1 MVAIDP
7 KLEFYNIQFVRCRMN
22 FVAKMKIWIKI
33 MNVHEYRRWK
43 KTLKVLVLRQ
53 FYIKFHFIS
62 LKINFIKC
70 LVGLLS
76 IIQWNKFRIQGNSF
90 MGICRIKR
98 DRFEMLLRWMWDLVQ
113 SIFPTLRPESIA
125 RPDEGSISS
134 FVCDVISD
142 VELKVSLRS
151 EAETQP
157 GGSQSDISE

>member
-33 MNVHEYRRWK
+33 MNVHEYCRWK
-43 KTLKVLVLRQ
+43 TTDKVLVLRQ

-90 MGICRIKR
+90 IGICRIKR
-98 DRFEMLLRWMWDLVQ
+98 DRFEMLLRSMWDLVQ
-113 SIFPTLRPESIA
+113 SMFQRLRPESIA
-125 RPDEGSISS
+125 RPDEGSISI
-134 FVCDVISD
+134 FVSD

-151 EAETQP
+151 EADTQR
-157 GGSQSDISE
+157 GGS

>member
-33 MNVHEYRRWK
+33 MNVHEYCRWK
-43 KTLKVLVLRQ
+43 TTDKVLVLRQ

-90 MGICRIKR
+90 IGICRIKR
-98 DRFEMLLRWMWDLVQ
+98 DRFEMLLRSMWDLVQ
-113 SIFPTLRPESIA
+113 SMFQRLRPESIA
-125 RPDEGSISS
+125 RPDEGSISI
-134 FVCDVISD
+134 FVSD

-157 GGSQSDISE
+157 GGS

>member
-33 MNVHEYRRWK
+33 MNVHEYRRWT
-43 KTLKVLVLRQ
+43 KTHKVLVLRQ
-53 FYIKFHFIS
+53 FYIKFHFII

-76 IIQWNKFRIQGNSF
+76 IIQWNKFWIQGNSF
-90 MGICRIKR
+90 IGICRIKR

-113 SIFPTLRPESIA
+113 SMFPTLRPESIA
-125 RPDEGSISS
+125 RPDEGSMSI
-134 FVCDVISD
+134 FVFD

-157 GGSQSDISE
+157 GGSQSYISE